1 MRRKNPVK
9 VTNCV
14 ETLLEEPRQMSLR
27 EVLVATTDRKDQ
39 NLVVTVISKG
49 FSHKFLTNQIP

>member
-9 VTNCV
+9 ITNCV
-14 ETLLEEPRQMSLR
+14 EILLEELRQMSLR

-49 FSHKFLTNQIP
+49 FNHKFLTNQIP